1 MNVYALR
8 MSLAEKA
15 LSLEDRL
22 DYYLPKH
29 FVLRRYATGMKRVL
43 DPLLPSMVFARG
55 RFSEVHR
62 FQSIYS
68 FIGFATL
75 PKDGHRTPIV
85 VPDPDMENFRIVADK
100 CRDDLTYYSPREMK
114 MHKGEY
120 IRIIG
125 GLFDGAVAKLVK
137 VPGKRNRK
145 LVVELPGIA
154 EIATTSIE
162 PQFVRK
168 ITKAEYDEALKRGS
182 GVDNDNTPPAR
193 RTRCPDGKRS
203 SVE

>member
-15 LSLEDRL
+15 LSLENEL
-22 DYYLPKH
+22 DFYLPKH
-29 FVLRRYATGMKRVL
+29 FVLRRYASGMKRVL
-43 DPLLPSMVFARG
+43 VPLLPSMVFVRG

-168 ITKAEYDEALKRGS
+168 ITKTEYDEALKRGS
-182 GVDNDNTPPAR
+182 GVENDNTPPAR
-193 RTRCPDGKRS
+193 RTR
-203 SVE
+203 

>member
-15 LSLEDRL
+15 LSLENEL
-22 DYYLPKH
+22 DFYLPKH
-29 FVLRRYATGMKRVL
+29 FVLRRYASDMKRVL
-43 DPLLPSMVFARG
+43 VPLLPSMVFVRG

-182 GVDNDNTPPAR
+182 GVENDNTPPAR
-193 RTRCPDGKRS
+193 RTR
-203 SVE
+203 

>member
-29 FVLRRYATGMKRVL
+29 FVLRRYASGMKRVL
-43 DPLLPSMVFARG
+43 VPLLPSMVFVRG

-120 IRIIG
+120 VRIIG

-154 EIATTSIE
+154 EVATTSIE

-182 GVDNDNTPPAR
+182 GVENDNTPPAR
-193 RTRCPDGKRS
+193 RTR
-203 SVE
+203 

>member
-15 LSLEDRL
+15 LSLENEL
-22 DYYLPKH
+22 DFYLPKH

-43 DPLLPSMVFARG
+43 VPLLPSMVFVRG

-168 ITKAEYDEALKRGS
+168 ITKSEYDEALKRGS
-182 GVDNDNTPPAR
+182 GVENDNTPPAR
-193 RTRCPDGKRS
+193 RTR
-203 SVE
+203 

>member
-15 LSLEDRL
+15 LSLENEL
-22 DYYLPKH
+22 DFYLPKH
-29 FVLRRYATGMKRVL
+29 FVLRRYASGMKRVL
-43 DPLLPSMVFARG
+43 VPLLPSMVFVRG

-100 CRDDLTYYSPREMK
+100 CRDDLTDYSPREMK

-120 IRIIG
+120 VRIIG

-182 GVDNDNTPPAR
+182 GVENDNTPPAR
-193 RTRCPDGKRS
+193 RTR
-203 SVE
+203 

>member
-15 LSLEDRL
+15 LSLENEL
-22 DYYLPKH
+22 DFYLPKH
-29 FVLRRYATGMKRVL
+29 FVLRRYASDMKRVL
-43 DPLLPSMVFARG
+43 VPLLPSMVFVRG

-182 GVDNDNTPPAR
+182 GVCNDNTPPAR
-193 RTRCPDGKRS
+193 RTR
-203 SVE
+203 

>member
-29 FVLRRYATGMKRVL
+29 FVLRRYASGMKRILV
-43 DPLLPSMVFARG
+43 PLLPSMVFVRG

-75 PKDGHRTPIV
+75 PKDGHRTPLV

-168 ITKAEYDEALKRGS
+168 ITKSEYDEALKRGS
-182 GVDNDNTPPAR
+182 GAENDNTPPAR
-193 RTRCPDGKRS
+193 RTR
-203 SVE
+203 

>member
-43 DPLLPSMVFARG
+43 VPLLPSMVFVRG

-168 ITKAEYDEALKRGS
+168 ITKSEYDEALKRGS
-182 GVDNDNTPPAR
+182 GAENDSTPPAR
-193 RTRCPDGKRS
+193 RTR
-203 SVE
+203 

>member
-15 LSLEDRL
+15 LSLENEL
-22 DYYLPKH
+22 DFYLPKH
-29 FVLRRYATGMKRVL
+29 FVLRRYASGMKRVL
-43 DPLLPSMVFARG
+43 VPLLPSMVFVRG

-75 PKDGHRTPIV
+75 PKDGHRTPLV
-85 VPDPDMENFRIVADK
+85 VPDSDMENFRIVADK

-168 ITKAEYDEALKRGS
+168 ITKSEYDEALKRGS
-182 GVDNDNTPPAR
+182 GVENDNTPPAR
-193 RTRCPDGKRS
+193 RTR
-203 SVE
+203 

>member
-15 LSLEDRL
+15 LSLENEL
-22 DYYLPKH
+22 DFYLPKH

-43 DPLLPSMVFARG
+43 VPLLPSMVFVRG

-68 FIGFATL
+68 IGFATL

-182 GVDNDNTPPAR
+182 GV
-193 RTRCPDGKRS
+193 
-203 SVE
+203 

>member
-15 LSLEDRL
+15 LSLENEL
-22 DYYLPKH
+22 DFYLPKH
-29 FVLRRYATGMKRVL
+29 FVLRRYASGMKRVL
-43 DPLLPSMVFARG
+43 VPLLPSMVFVRG

-154 EIATTSIE
+154 EVATTSIE

-168 ITKAEYDEALKRGS
+168 ITKVEYDEVLKRGS
-182 GVDNDNTPPAR
+182 GVENDNTPPAR
-193 RTRCPDGKRS
+193 RTR
-203 SVE
+203 

>member
-15 LSLEDRL
+15 LSLENEL
-22 DYYLPKH
+22 DFYLPKH
-29 FVLRRYATGMKRVL
+29 FVLRRYASGMKRVL
-43 DPLLPSMVFARG
+43 VPLLPSMVFVRG

-62 FQSIYS
+62 FQSILS

-168 ITKAEYDEALKRGS
+168 ITKSEYDEALKCGS
-182 GVDNDNTPPAR
+182 GVENDNTPPAR
-193 RTRCPDGKRS
+193 RTR
-203 SVE
+203 

>member
-29 FVLRRYATGMKRVL
+29 FVLRRYASGMKRVL
-43 DPLLPSMVFARG
+43 VPLLPSMVFVRG

-120 IRIIG
+120 VRIIG

-154 EIATTSIE
+154 EIATISIE

-182 GVDNDNTPPAR
+182 GVENDNTPPAR
-193 RTRCPDGKRS
+193 RTR
-203 SVE
+203 

>member
-29 FVLRRYATGMKRVL
+29 FVLRRYASGMKRVL
-43 DPLLPSMVFARG
+43 VPLLPSMVFVRG

-125 GLFDGAVAKLVK
+125 GLFDGAVVKLVK

-182 GVDNDNTPPAR
+182 GVENDNTPPAR
-193 RTRCPDGKRS
+193 RTR
-203 SVE
+203 

>member
-29 FVLRRYATGMKRVL
+29 FVLRRYASGMKRILV
-43 DPLLPSMVFARG
+43 PLLPSMVFVRG

-154 EIATTSIE
+154 EVATTSIE

-182 GVDNDNTPPAR
+182 GVENDNTPPAR
-193 RTRCPDGKRS
+193 RTR
-203 SVE
+203 

>member
-43 DPLLPSMVFARG
+43 VPLLPSMVFVRG

-193 RTRCPDGKRS
+193 RTR
-203 SVE
+203 

>member
-15 LSLEDRL
+15 LSLENEL
-22 DYYLPKH
+22 DFYLPKH
-29 FVLRRYATGMKRVL
+29 FVLRRYASGMKRVL
-43 DPLLPSMVFARG
+43 VPLLPSMVFVRG

-154 EIATTSIE
+154 EIAATSIE

-182 GVDNDNTPPAR
+182 GVENDNTPPAR
-193 RTRCPDGKRS
+193 RTR
-203 SVE
+203 

>member
-29 FVLRRYATGMKRVL
+29 FVLRRYASGMKRVL
-43 DPLLPSMVFARG
+43 VPLLPSMVFVRG

-182 GVDNDNTPPAR
+182 GVENDNTPPAR
-193 RTRCPDGKRS
+193 RTR
-203 SVE
+203 

>member
-15 LSLEDRL
+15 LSLETEL
-22 DYYLPKH
+22 DFYLPKH
-29 FVLRRYATGMKRVL
+29 FVLRRYASGMKRVL
-43 DPLLPSMVFARG
+43 VPLLPSMVFVRG

-120 IRIIG
+120 VRIIG

-182 GVDNDNTPPAR
+182 GVENDNTPPAR
-193 RTRCPDGKRS
+193 RTR
-203 SVE
+203 

>member
-29 FVLRRYATGMKRVL
+29 FVLRRYASGMKRILV
-43 DPLLPSMVFARG
+43 PLLPSMVFVRG

-168 ITKAEYDEALKRGS
+168 ITKSEYDEALKCGS
-182 GVDNDNTPPAR
+182 GVENDNTPPAR
-193 RTRCPDGKRS
+193 RTR
-203 SVE
+203 

>member
-29 FVLRRYATGMKRVL
+29 FVLRRYASGMKRVL
-43 DPLLPSMVFARG
+43 VLLLPSMVFVRG

-154 EIATTSIE
+154 EVATTSIE

-182 GVDNDNTPPAR
+182 GVENDNTPPAR
-193 RTRCPDGKRS
+193 RTR
-203 SVE
+203 

>member
-1 MNVYALR
+1 MNVYSLR

-15 LSLEDRL
+15 LSLENEL
-22 DYYLPKH
+22 DFYLPKH

-43 DPLLPSMVFARG
+43 VPLLPSMVFVRG

-193 RTRCPDGKRS
+193 RTR
-203 SVE
+203 

>member
-15 LSLEDRL
+15 LSLEDRI

-29 FVLRRYATGMKRVL
+29 FVLRRYASGMKRVL
-43 DPLLPSMVFARG
+43 VPLLPSMVFVRG

-120 IRIIG
+120 VRIIG

-154 EIATTSIE
+154 EIATISIE

-182 GVDNDNTPPAR
+182 GVENDNTPPAR
-193 RTRCPDGKRS
+193 RTR
-203 SVE
+203 

>member
-15 LSLEDRL
+15 LCLEDRL

-29 FVLRRYATGMKRVL
+29 FVLRRYASGMKRVL
-43 DPLLPSMVFARG
+43 VPLLPSMVFVRG

-182 GVDNDNTPPAR
+182 GVENDNTPPAR
-193 RTRCPDGKRS
+193 RTR
-203 SVE
+203 

>member
-43 DPLLPSMVFARG
+43 VPLLPSMVFVRG

-154 EIATTSIE
+154 EVATTSIE

-182 GVDNDNTPPAR
+182 GVENDNTPPAR
-193 RTRCPDGKRS
+193 RTR
-203 SVE
+203 

>member
-43 DPLLPSMVFARG
+43 VPLLPSMVFVRG

-182 GVDNDNTPPAR
+182 GVENDNTPPAR
-193 RTRCPDGKRS
+193 RTR
-203 SVE
+203 

>member
-1 MNVYALR
+1 
-8 MSLAEKA
+8 
-15 LSLEDRL
+15 
-22 DYYLPKH
+22 
-29 FVLRRYATGMKRVL
+29 MKRVL
-43 DPLLPSMVFARG
+43 VPLLPRMVFVRG

-114 MHKGEY
+114 MLKGEY

-154 EIATTSIE
+154 EVATTSIE

-182 GVDNDNTPPAR
+182 GAENDSTPPAR
-193 RTRCPDGKRS
+193 RTR
-203 SVE
+203 

>member
-15 LSLEDRL
+15 LSLEARL
-22 DYYLPKH
+22 AYYLPKH
-29 FVLRRYATGMKRVL
+29 FVLRRYASGMKRVL
-43 DPLLPSMVFARG
+43 VPLLPSMVFVRG

-62 FQSIYS
+62 FQSIFS

-75 PKDGHRTPIV
+75 PKDGHRTPLV

-182 GVDNDNTPPAR
+182 GVENDNTPPAR
-193 RTRCPDGKRS
+193 RTR
-203 SVE
+203 

>member
-15 LSLEDRL
+15 LSLENEL
-22 DYYLPKH
+22 DFYLPKH
-29 FVLRRYATGMKRVL
+29 FVLRRYASGMKRVL
-43 DPLLPSMVFARG
+43 VPLLPSMVFVRG

-162 PQFVRK
+162 LQFVRK

-182 GVDNDNTPPAR
+182 GVENDNTPPAR
-193 RTRCPDGKRS
+193 RTR
-203 SVE
+203 

>member
-29 FVLRRYATGMKRVL
+29 FVLRRYASGMKRVL
-43 DPLLPSMVFARG
+43 VPLLPSMVFVRG

-154 EIATTSIE
+154 DIATTSIE

-182 GVDNDNTPPAR
+182 GVENDNTPPAR
-193 RTRCPDGKRS
+193 RTR
-203 SVE
+203 

>member
-15 LSLEDRL
+15 LSLENEL
-22 DYYLPKH
+22 DFYLPKH
-29 FVLRRYATGMKRVL
+29 FVLRRYASGMKRVL
-43 DPLLPSMVFARG
+43 VPLLPSMVFVRG

-162 PQFVRK
+162 LQFVRK

-193 RTRCPDGKRS
+193 RTR
-203 SVE
+203 

>member
-15 LSLEDRL
+15 LSLENEL
-22 DYYLPKH
+22 DFYLPKH
-29 FVLRRYATGMKRVL
+29 FVLRRYASGMKRVL
-43 DPLLPSMVFARG
+43 VPLLPSMVFVRG

-168 ITKAEYDEALKRGS
+168 ITKSEYDEALKRGS
-182 GVDNDNTPPAR
+182 GVENDNTPPAR
-193 RTRCPDGKRS
+193 RTR
-203 SVE
+203 

>member
-29 FVLRRYATGMKRVL
+29 FVLRRYASGMKRVL
-43 DPLLPSMVFARG
+43 VPLLPSMVFVRG

-154 EIATTSIE
+154 EVATTSIE

-182 GVDNDNTPPAR
+182 GVENDNTPPAR
-193 RTRCPDGKRS
+193 RTR
-203 SVE
+203 

>member
-43 DPLLPSMVFARG
+43 VPLLPSMVFVRG
-55 RFSEVHR
+55 RFSEVYR

-193 RTRCPDGKRS
+193 RTR
-203 SVE
+203 

>member
-29 FVLRRYATGMKRVL
+29 FVLRRYASGIKRVL
-43 DPLLPSMVFARG
+43 VPLLPSMVFVRG

-75 PKDGHRTPIV
+75 PKDGHRTPLV

-193 RTRCPDGKRS
+193 RTR
-203 SVE
+203 

>member
-15 LSLEDRL
+15 LSLENEL
-22 DYYLPKH
+22 DFYLPKH
-29 FVLRRYATGMKRVL
+29 FVLRRYASGMKRVL
-43 DPLLPSMVFARG
+43 VPLLPSMVFVRG

-162 PQFVRK
+162 PQVVRK
-168 ITKAEYDEALKRGS
+168 ITKSEYDEALKRGS
-182 GVDNDNTPPAR
+182 GV
-193 RTRCPDGKRS
+193 
-203 SVE
+203 

>member
-29 FVLRRYATGMKRVL
+29 FVLRRYASGMKRVL
-43 DPLLPSMVFARG
+43 VPLLPSMVFVRG

-75 PKDGHRTPIV
+75 PKDGHRTPLV

-182 GVDNDNTPPAR
+182 GVENDNTPPAR
-193 RTRCPDGKRS
+193 RTR
-203 SVE
+203 

>member
-29 FVLRRYATGMKRVL
+29 FVLKRYASGMKRVL
-43 DPLLPSMVFARG
+43 VPLLPSMVFVRG

-154 EIATTSIE
+154 EVATTSIE

-182 GVDNDNTPPAR
+182 GVENDNTPPAR
-193 RTRCPDGKRS
+193 RTR
-203 SVE
+203 

>member
-1 MNVYALR
+1 
-8 MSLAEKA
+8 
-15 LSLEDRL
+15 
-22 DYYLPKH
+22 
-29 FVLRRYATGMKRVL
+29 MKRILV
-43 DPLLPSMVFARG
+43 PLLPSMVFVRG

-182 GVDNDNTPPAR
+182 GVENDNTPPAR
-193 RTRCPDGKRS
+193 RTR
-203 SVE
+203 